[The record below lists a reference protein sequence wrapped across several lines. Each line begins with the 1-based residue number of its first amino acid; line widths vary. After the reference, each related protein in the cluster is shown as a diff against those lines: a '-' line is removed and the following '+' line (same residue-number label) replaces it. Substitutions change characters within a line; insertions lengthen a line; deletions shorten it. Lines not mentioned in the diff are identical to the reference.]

1 MHKRYEISANYT
13 VEAAF
18 VVPII
23 LGMIFSMI
31 YMLFVLHDK
40 VILHENI
47 RYNVICIDEN
57 DGNYKKISNEKTSY
71 EKTSHEKA
79 MDKKASDKKI
89 SNDKNLSKNN
99 SKKFLSEKIMT
110 KESVSRNLR
119 IFRVTKLKCNVGK
132 TYIKTEVK
140 AVSKMDIP
148 VIGYFMIKTKKI
160 CNKTKYLMV
169 KPETMVRYRKN
180 V

>member
-1 MHKRYEISANYT
+1 MKEVAK
-13 VEAAF
+13 
-18 VVPII
+18 
-23 LGMIFSMI
+23 LQ
-31 YMLFVLHDK
+31 
-40 VILHENI
+40 I
-47 RYNVICIDEN
+47 R
-57 DGNYKKISNEKTSY
+57 
-71 EKTSHEKA
+71 
-79 MDKKASDKKI
+79 DKKASDKKI

-148 VIGYFMIKTKKI
+148 VIGYFMRKTKKI
-160 CNKTKYLMV
+160 CIKTKYLMV

>member
-18 VVPII
+18 VVPIV

-148 VIGYFMIKTKKI
+148 VIGYFMKKTKKI
-160 CNKTKYLMV
+160 YIKTKYLMV

>member
-1 MHKRYEISANYT
+1 MHKRYKISANYT

-47 RYNVICIDEN
+47 RYNVICIAEN
-57 DGNYKKISNEKTSY
+57 DGNYKKTSNQKTLNK
-71 EKTSHEKA
+71 KTF
-79 MDKKASDKKI
+79 DKRILDSKI

-99 SKKFLSEKIMT
+99 SKKFINEKIMT
-110 KESVSRNLR
+110 KKSVSRNLR
-119 IFRVTKLKCNVGK
+119 IFKVTKLRCNVGK

-140 AVSKMDIP
+140 AVSKIDIP
-148 VIGYFMIKTKKI
+148 VIGYFMRKTKKI
-160 CNKTKYLMV
+160 YIKTKYLNV
-169 KPETMVRYRKN
+169 KPETMARYRKN
-180 V
+180 A

>member
-47 RYNVICIDEN
+47 RYNVICIYEN
-57 DGNYKKISNEKTSY
+57 DGNYKR
-71 EKTSHEKA
+71 HR
-79 MDKKASDKKI
+79 MKKHHMKK
-89 SNDKNLSKNN
+89 
-99 SKKFLSEKIMT
+99 
-110 KESVSRNLR
+110 
-119 IFRVTKLKCNVGK
+119 
-132 TYIKTEVK
+132 
-140 AVSKMDIP
+140 
-148 VIGYFMIKTKKI
+148 
-160 CNKTKYLMV
+160 
-169 KPETMVRYRKN
+169 
-180 V
+180 

>member
-1 MHKRYEISANYT
+1 MRKRYKISANYT

-57 DGNYKKISNEKTSY
+57 DENYEKILDKKNSNNKDLKKIKS
-71 EKTSHEKA
+71 
-79 MDKKASDKKI
+79 KKI
-89 SNDKNLSKNN
+89 
-99 SKKFLSEKIMT
+99 LSEKIMT

-119 IFRVTKLKCNVGK
+119 I
-132 TYIKTEVK
+132 
-140 AVSKMDIP
+140 S
-148 VIGYFMIKTKKI
+148 
-160 CNKTKYLMV
+160 
-169 KPETMVRYRKN
+169 
-180 V
+180 

>member
-1 MHKRYEISANYT
+1 MRKRYKISANYT

-57 DGNYKKISNEKTSY
+57 DENY
-71 EKTSHEKA
+71 EKTL
-79 MDKKASDKKI
+79 DKKNSNNKDLKKI
-89 SNDKNLSKNN
+89 K
-99 SKKFLSEKIMT
+99 SKKILSEKIMT

-119 IFRVTKLKCNVGK
+119 IFKVTKLKCNVGK

-140 AVSKMDIP
+140 AVFKIDIP
-148 VIGYFMIKTKKI
+148 VIGYFMKKTKKI
-160 CNKTKYLMV
+160 YIKTKYLKV
-169 KPETMVRYRKN
+169 RPETMVRYRKMYKE
-180 V
+180 

>member
-1 MHKRYEISANYT
+1 MKKRH
-13 VEAAF
+13 
-18 VVPII
+18 
-23 LGMIFSMI
+23 M
-31 YMLFVLHDK
+31 
-40 VILHENI
+40 
-47 RYNVICIDEN
+47 
-57 DGNYKKISNEKTSY
+57 
-71 EKTSHEKA
+71 KA

-148 VIGYFMIKTKKI
+148 VMGYFMKKTKKI
-160 CNKTKYLMV
+160 YIKTKYLMV
-169 KPETMVRYRKN
+169 KPETMMRYRKN

>member
-18 VVPII
+18 VVPIV

-71 EKTSHEKA
+71 EKTSYEKA
-79 MDKKASDKKI
+79 MDKKAS
-89 SNDKNLSKNN
+89 DKNLSKNN

-148 VIGYFMIKTKKI
+148 VIGYFMRKTKKI
-160 CNKTKYLMV
+160 CIKTKYLMV

>member
-57 DGNYKKISNEKTSY
+57 DGNYKKTSNEKTSY
-71 EKTSHEKA
+71 EKV
-79 MDKKASDKKI
+79 MDKKI

-148 VIGYFMIKTKKI
+148 VIGYFMRKTKKI
-160 CNKTKYLMV
+160 CIKTKYLMV

>member
-13 VEAAF
+13 VEAAV

-57 DGNYKKISNEKTSY
+57 DGNYKKTSNEKTSY
-71 EKTSHEKA
+71 EKV

-148 VIGYFMIKTKKI
+148 VIGYFMRKTKKI
-160 CNKTKYLMV
+160 CIKTKYLMV

>member
-57 DGNYKKISNEKTSY
+57 DGNYKKTSNEKTSY
-71 EKTSHEKA
+71 EKV

-148 VIGYFMIKTKKI
+148 VIGYFMRKTKKI
-160 CNKTKYLMV
+160 CIKTKYLMV